1 MRKKLKCAICLS
13 GHVRGGFYDCFLYK
27 FIFTVSRIYDIDI
40 YIHTCRVRWLYIPA
54 DAPTRA
60 RDGDGRIVGA
70 RKSHARV
77 HARRC
82 SRMRAHTHLLRKYSY
97 ASTYIHKTYA
107 HIYIYIY
114 IYNYTYIH
122 IMRAIART
130 CACEAVQPHA
140 RPYLSLAQV
149 FIYLYIYVCIFT
161 MHAYI
166 YIQI

>member
-1 MRKKLKCAICLS
+1 M
-13 GHVRGGFYDCFLYK
+13 
-27 FIFTVSRIYDIDI
+27 
-40 YIHTCRVRWLYIPA
+40 
-54 DAPTRA
+54 
-60 RDGDGRIVGA
+60 
-70 RKSHARV
+70 
-77 HARRC
+77 
-82 SRMRAHTHLLRKYSY
+82 
-97 ASTYIHKTYA
+97 
-107 HIYIYIY
+107 YIYIY
-114 IYNYTYIH
+114 

>member
-1 MRKKLKCAICLS
+1 MYIYIYYARNRTHVCL
-13 GHVRGGFYDCFLYK
+13 RGGAAACAP
-27 FIFTVSRIYDIDI
+27 IPISHTSIYMPIHTYI
-40 YIHTCRVRWLYIPA
+40 KHIHTC
-54 DAPTRA
+54 
-60 RDGDGRIVGA
+60 
-70 RKSHARV
+70 
-77 HARRC
+77 
-82 SRMRAHTHLLRKYSY
+82 
-97 ASTYIHKTYA
+97 
-107 HIYIYIY
+107 IYIYIY
-114 IYNYTYIH
+114 IYHACIYIY